1 MPHILDPKRLRNEQD
16 YAAARFELADLM
28 RADPDTPGGCRFGE
42 LALLIENYEATAR
55 RLPGRAA
62 HPPDSHAR

>member
-16 YAAARFELADLM
+16 YAAARVELDDLM

-42 LALLIENYEATAR
+42 LALLIENYETTAR
-55 RLPGRAA
+55 RLPGCAA
-62 HPPDSHAR
+62 YPPDSHAR